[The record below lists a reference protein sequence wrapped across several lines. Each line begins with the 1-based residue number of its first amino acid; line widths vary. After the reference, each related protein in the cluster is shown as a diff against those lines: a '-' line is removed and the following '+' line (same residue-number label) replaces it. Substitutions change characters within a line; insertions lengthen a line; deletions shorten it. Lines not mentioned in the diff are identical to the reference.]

1 MFDRLALSPPRRPG
15 LWLAICLFGLPA
27 SGISTAHAADMA
39 MPTKA
44 SPAPVYQWTGC
55 YVGGNVGGGT
65 SGTNFGSI
73 VDPGT
78 YLGIADA
85 ATVSADGSG
94 SRNNLA
100 VPAGG
105 QLGCNWQTGTFVVGL
120 EGDLDY
126 FHSNPNINNNTA
138 ATGISLANGSP
149 VGITQKLTTN
159 FLATVRPRFGI
170 AADRNFAYI
179 TGGVAFTSVNYAET
193 YSDGNPAPGP
203 GASFA
208 SASRSLV
215 GWTAGAGWEYAF
227 ADHWTVR
234 AEYLIAVFHDGCARH
249 HRCSRWDQHAARFG
263 RSHGPAAARQHELQ
277 ILTPERRHVRHHF
290 RLIPHRSPATMPSD
304 GSIAAQK
311 PVETSC

>member
-1 MFDRLALSPPRRPG
+1 MFDRLDLSPPRRPG

-203 GASFA
+203 GAGFA

-234 AEYLIAVFHDGCARH
+234 AEYLIAGFPTTDALGTIVAPG
-249 HRCSRWDQHAARFG
+249 G
-263 RSHGPAAARQHELQ
+263 TNTLHGSAD
-277 ILTPERRHVRHHF
+277 LTVQLLRAGVNF
-290 RLIPHRSPATMPSD
+290 
-304 GSIAAQK
+304 K
-311 PVETSC
+311 F